1 MTSTIE
7 KLIGLVETIVTTIV
21 EIRTSQINIEK
32 QQKEV
37 IKASEETNKINKE
50 ILDQLKEINTKMDIV
65 EEETEESADEDE
77 SSTEENITSQDQ
89 VNAFFNAFMNTMQS
103 QVKEEVGSPDN
114 EYPGYTI
121 PSQDNDIEAIA
132 AKIRNNAKA
141 QQSINGDQ
149 FSSLDNFDFDKNFGG
164 SSFNQSNDK
173 PPEQPVYHRVEAT
186 PTQMNLDAVFNGAT
200 QQPTGN
206 NWYNENNA
214 QKTYHIGLTPDHQA
228 LIFRRT
234 CNNQSIALPPIY
246 QNSIAWNT
254 IVNMLKTEN
263 RKLSSLTNAEL
274 EEFSGYIGDLAS
286 NGVDVYSPV
295 NQNILNQ
302 FNNVTH
308 QNSNNDMLD
317 VADVNPTPGM
327 AYPTQAVSSPI
338 NNQYNPTPQ
347 PVVQPQ
353 MFQQPTQDCSR
364 RNMSTVQRSY
374 VSNNMTYSMPVNNMW
389 AHYGEEIANNSSK
402 INQQPQNVSYTT
414 NTQQTNNFTNGGY
427 TNPFT
432 VKPVFGG
439 SSFSI
444 YG

>member
-21 EIRTSQINIEK
+21 EIRTSQVNIEK

-37 IKASEETNKINKE
+37 IKASKETNKINKE
-50 ILDQLKEINTKMDIV
+50 ILEQLKEINTKMDIV
-65 EEETEESADEDE
+65 EEEAEESADEEE

-103 QVKEEVGSPDN
+103 QVNASEEVGSPDN
-114 EYPGYTI
+114 EYPGYTT

-186 PTQMNLDAVFNGAT
+186 PTQMNLDAVFNGTT

-206 NWYNENNA
+206 NWYNE
-214 QKTYHIGLTPDHQA
+214 KKFSIGLTSDRQY
-228 LIFRRT
+228 LIFRRVY
-234 CNNQSIALPPIY
+234 NNQSIALPPIY

-254 IVNMLKTEN
+254 IINMLKTEN
-263 RKLSSLTNAEL
+263 RKLSSLSNAEL
-274 EEFSGYIGDLAS
+274 EEFAEYIGDLAS

-302 FNNVTH
+302 FNNLTH
-308 QNSNNDMLD
+308 QNSNNEMLD

-327 AYPTQAVSSPI
+327 AYPTQAVSSPV

-353 MFQQPTQDCSR
+353 MFQQPVQDCSR
-364 RNMSTVQRSY
+364 RNMGTVQRSY

-402 INQQPQNVSYTT
+402 INQQPQ
-414 NTQQTNNFTNGGY
+414 QTNNFTNGGY

>member
-1 MTSTIE
+1 MTETMNKLIACVEELTKTVAALQESQQQIE
-7 KLIGLVETIVTTIV
+7 K
-21 EIRTSQINIEK
+21 RQ
-32 QQKEV
+32 
-37 IKASEETNKINKE
+37 EESNNINKE
-50 ILDQLKEINTKMDIV
+50 ILEQLKEINAKLSM
-65 EEETEESADEDE
+65 EEETEEA
-77 SSTEENITSQDQ
+77 EETPANSQEQ

-103 QVKEEVGSPDN
+103 QVNASEEVGSPDN
-114 EYPGYTI
+114 EYPGYTT
-121 PSQDNDIEAIA
+121 PSQDTDIDAIA

-173 PPEQPVYHRVEAT
+173 PPEQPMYHRVEAT
-186 PTQMNLDAVFNGAT
+186 PKQMNLDSVFNGT
-200 QQPTGN
+200 QPTGN
-206 NWYNENNA
+206 NWYNE
-214 QKTYHIGLTPDHQA
+214 KKFSIGLTPDRQA
-228 LIFRRT
+228 LIFRRVY
-234 CNNQSIALPPIY
+234 NNQSIALPPIY

-254 IVNMLKTEN
+254 IVNMLKSEN
-263 RKLSSLTNAEL
+263 RKLSSLSNAEL
-274 EEFSGYIGDLAS
+274 EEFAEYIGDLSS
-286 NGVDVYSPV
+286 NNVDVYSPV

-302 FNNVTH
+302 FNNLAH

-353 MFQQPTQDCSR
+353 MFQQSVQDCSR

-389 AHYGEEIANNSSK
+389 AHYGEEIANNSSN
-402 INQQPQNVSYTT
+402 INQQP
-414 NTQQTNNFTNGGY
+414 QQTNNFTNGGY

-432 VKPVFGG
+432 VKPIFGG

>member
-1 MTSTIE
+1 MTETMNKLIACVEELTKTVAALQESQQQIE
-7 KLIGLVETIVTTIV
+7 K
-21 EIRTSQINIEK
+21 RQ
-32 QQKEV
+32 
-37 IKASEETNKINKE
+37 EESNNINKE
-50 ILDQLKEINTKMDIV
+50 ILEQLKEINAKLSM
-65 EEETEESADEDE
+65 EEETEEA
-77 SSTEENITSQDQ
+77 EETPANSQEQ

-103 QVKEEVGSPDN
+103 QVNASEEVGSPDN
-114 EYPGYTI
+114 EYPGYTT
-121 PSQDNDIEAIA
+121 PSQDTDIDAIA

-186 PTQMNLDAVFNGAT
+186 PKQMNLDSVFNGT
-200 QQPTGN
+200 QPTGN
-206 NWYNENNA
+206 NWYNE
-214 QKTYHIGLTPDHQA
+214 KKFSIGLTPDRQA
-228 LIFRRT
+228 LIFRRVY
-234 CNNQSIALPPIY
+234 NNQSIALPPIY

-254 IVNMLKTEN
+254 IVNMLKSEN
-263 RKLSSLTNAEL
+263 RKLSSLSNEEL
-274 EEFSGYIGDLAS
+274 TEFAGYIGDLAS

-302 FNNVTH
+302 FNNLAH

-317 VADVNPTPGM
+317 VADVNPAPGM
-327 AYPTQAVSSPI
+327 AYPTQAVSSPV

-353 MFQQPTQDCSR
+353 MFQQSVQDCSR

-389 AHYGEEIANNSSK
+389 AHYGEEIANNSSN
-402 INQQPQNVSYTT
+402 INQQP
-414 NTQQTNNFTNGGY
+414 QQTNNFTNGGY

-432 VKPVFGG
+432 VKPIFGG

>member
-50 ILDQLKEINTKMDIV
+50 ILEQLKEINTKMDIV
-65 EEETEESADEDE
+65 EEATEESGDEEE
-77 SSTEENITSQDQ
+77 SDAEENINAQDQ

-103 QVKEEVGSPDN
+103 QVNASEEVGLPNN
-114 EYPGYTI
+114 EYPGYTT

-173 PPEQPVYHRVEAT
+173 PPERPVYHRVEAT
-186 PTQMNLDAVFNGAT
+186 PTQMNLDAVFNGTT
-200 QQPTGN
+200 QQPIGN
-206 NWYNENNA
+206 NWYNE
-214 QKTYHIGLTPDHQA
+214 KKFSIGLTPDRQA

-234 CNNQSIALPPIY
+234 YNNQSMTLQPIY

-254 IVNMLKTEN
+254 IVNMLKSEN
-263 RKLSSLTNAEL
+263 RRLSSLSNAEL
-274 EEFSGYIGDLAS
+274 EEFAEYIGDLSS
-286 NGVDVYSPV
+286 NNVDVYSPV

-302 FNNVTH
+302 FNNLAH

-327 AYPTQAVSSPI
+327 AYPTQAVSSPV

-353 MFQQPTQDCSR
+353 MFQQPAQDCSR
-364 RNMSTVQRSY
+364 RNMGTVQRSY
-374 VSNNMTYSMPVNNMW
+374 ATNTVTYTAPQTNNMW

>member
-1 MTSTIE
+1 MTETMNKLIACVEELTKTVAALQESQQQIE
-7 KLIGLVETIVTTIV
+7 K
-21 EIRTSQINIEK
+21 RQ
-32 QQKEV
+32 
-37 IKASEETNKINKE
+37 EESNNINKE
-50 ILDQLKEINTKMDIV
+50 ILEQLKEINAKLSM
-65 EEETEESADEDE
+65 EEETEEEAPA
-77 SSTEENITSQDQ
+77 NSQEQ

-103 QVKEEVGSPDN
+103 QVNASEEEVGSPDN
-114 EYPGYTI
+114 EYPGYTT
-121 PSQDNDIEAIA
+121 PSQDNDIDAIA

-141 QQSINGDQ
+141 QQSINGEQ

-186 PTQMNLDAVFNGAT
+186 PTQMNLDAVFNGTT

-206 NWYNENNA
+206 NWYNE
-214 QKTYHIGLTPDHQA
+214 KKFSIGLTPDRQA
-228 LIFRRT
+228 LIFRRAY
-234 CNNQSIALPPIY
+234 NNQSIALPPIY
-246 QNSIAWNT
+246 QNSLAWNT
-254 IVNMLKTEN
+254 IVNMLKSEN
-263 RKLSSLTNAEL
+263 RKLSSLSNAEL
-274 EEFSGYIGDLAS
+274 EEFAGYIGDLAS

-327 AYPTQAVSSPI
+327 AYPTQAVSSPV

-374 VSNNMTYSMPVNNMW
+374 ASNNMTYSMPVNNMW

-402 INQQPQNVSYTT
+402 INQQPQNVSYAT

>member
-1 MTSTIE
+1 MTETMNKLIACVEELTKTVAALQESQQQIE
-7 KLIGLVETIVTTIV
+7 K
-21 EIRTSQINIEK
+21 RQ
-32 QQKEV
+32 
-37 IKASEETNKINKE
+37 EETNNINKE
-50 ILDQLKEINTKMDIV
+50 ILEQLKEINAKLSM
-65 EEETEESADEDE
+65 EEETEESADEEE

-103 QVKEEVGSPDN
+103 QVNASEEVGSPDN

-186 PTQMNLDAVFNGAT
+186 PTQMNLDAVFNGTT

-206 NWYNENNA
+206 NWYNE
-214 QKTYHIGLTPDHQA
+214 KKFSIGLSPDRQA

-234 CNNQSIALPPIY
+234 YNNQSIALPPIY
-246 QNSIAWNT
+246 QNSLAWNT
-254 IVNMLKTEN
+254 IVNMLKSEN
-263 RKLSSLTNAEL
+263 RKLSSLSNAEL
-274 EEFSGYIGDLAS
+274 EEFAGYIGDLSS
-286 NGVDVYSPV
+286 NNVDVYSPV

-327 AYPTQAVSSPI
+327 AYPTQAVSSPV

-353 MFQQPTQDCSR
+353 MVQDYSR
-364 RNMSTVQRSY
+364 RNMGTVQRSY
-374 VSNNMTYSMPVNNMW
+374 ATNTVTYTAPQTNNMW
-389 AHYGEEIANNSSK
+389 AHYGEEIINNSSN
-402 INQQPQNVSYTT
+402 INQQPQNVSYAT

>member
-37 IKASEETNKINKE
+37 IKASKETNKINKE
-50 ILDQLKEINTKMDIV
+50 ILEQLKDINTKMDIV
-65 EEETEESADEDE
+65 EEETEESSDEEE
-77 SSTEENITSQDQ
+77 SSAVTSQEQ

-103 QVKEEVGSPDN
+103 QVNASEEEVGSPEN
-114 EYPGYTI
+114 EYPGYTT
-121 PSQDNDIEAIA
+121 PSQDNDIDAIA

-186 PTQMNLDAVFNGAT
+186 PKQMNLDAVFNGT
-200 QQPTGN
+200 QPTGN
-206 NWYNENNA
+206 NWYNE
-214 QKTYHIGLTPDHQA
+214 KKFSIGLTPDRQY

-234 CNNQSIALPPIY
+234 YNNQSIALPPIC

-254 IVNMLKTEN
+254 IVNMLKSEN
-263 RKLSSLTNAEL
+263 RKLSSLSNAEL
-274 EEFSGYIGDLAS
+274 EEFAGYIGDLAS

-317 VADVNPTPGM
+317 VADAPHNPGM
-327 AYPTQAVSSPI
+327 SYTNQVVSSPI

-347 PVVQPQ
+347 PIPVQ
-353 MFQQPTQDCSR
+353 TVSQDFSR
-364 RNMSTVQRSY
+364 RNMGTVQRSY
-374 VSNNMTYSMPVNNMW
+374 ATNTVTYTAPQTNNMW
-389 AHYGEEIANNSSK
+389 VHYGEEIINNSSN
-402 INQQPQNVSYTT
+402 INQQQP
-414 NTQQTNNFTNGGY
+414 QQTNNFTNGGY

>member
-21 EIRTSQINIEK
+21 EIRTSQVNIEK

-37 IKASEETNKINKE
+37 IKASKETNKINKE
-50 ILDQLKEINTKMDIV
+50 ILEQLKEINTKMDMV
-65 EEETEESADEDE
+65 EEETEESSDEEE

-103 QVKEEVGSPDN
+103 QVNASEEVGSPDN
-114 EYPGYTI
+114 EYPGYTT

-186 PTQMNLDAVFNGAT
+186 PTQMNLDAVFNGTT

-206 NWYNENNA
+206 NWYNE
-214 QKTYHIGLTPDHQA
+214 KKFSIGLTSDRQY
-228 LIFRRT
+228 LIFRRVY
-234 CNNQSIALPPIY
+234 NNQSIALPPIY

-254 IVNMLKTEN
+254 IINMLKTEN
-263 RKLSSLTNAEL
+263 RKLSSLSNTEL
-274 EEFSGYIGDLAS
+274 EEFAEYIGDLAS

-302 FNNVTH
+302 FNNLAH
-308 QNSNNDMLD
+308 QNSNNEMLD
-317 VADVNPTPGM
+317 VADVNSTPGM
-327 AYPTQAVSSPI
+327 AYPTQAVSSPV

-353 MFQQPTQDCSR
+353 MFQQPVQDCSR
-364 RNMSTVQRSY
+364 RNMGTVQRSY

-389 AHYGEEIANNSSK
+389 AHYGEEIINNSSN
-402 INQQPQNVSYTT
+402 INQQP
-414 NTQQTNNFTNGGY
+414 QQTNNFTNGGY

>member
-21 EIRTSQINIEK
+21 EIRTSQVNIEK

-37 IKASEETNKINKE
+37 IKASKETNKINKE
-50 ILDQLKEINTKMDIV
+50 ILEQLKEINTKMDIV

-103 QVKEEVGSPDN
+103 QVNASEEVGSPDN

-186 PTQMNLDAVFNGAT
+186 PTQMNLDAVFNGTT

-206 NWYNENNA
+206 NWYNE
-214 QKTYHIGLTPDHQA
+214 KKFSIGLTSDRQY
-228 LIFRRT
+228 LIFRRVY
-234 CNNQSIALPPIY
+234 NNQSIALPPIY

-254 IVNMLKTEN
+254 IINMLKTEN
-263 RKLSSLTNAEL
+263 RKLSSLSNTEL
-274 EEFSGYIGDLAS
+274 EEFAEYIGDLAS

-302 FNNVTH
+302 FNNLAH

-317 VADVNPTPGM
+317 VADVNPAPGM
-327 AYPTQAVSSPI
+327 AYPTQAVSSPV

-353 MFQQPTQDCSR
+353 MFQQPVQDCSR
-364 RNMSTVQRSY
+364 RNMGTVQRSY

-389 AHYGEEIANNSSK
+389 AHYGEEIINNSSK
-402 INQQPQNVSYTT
+402 INQQP
-414 NTQQTNNFTNGGY
+414 QQTNNFTNGGY

>member
-1 MTSTIE
+1 MTETMNKLIACVEELTKTVAALQESQQQIE
-7 KLIGLVETIVTTIV
+7 K
-21 EIRTSQINIEK
+21 RQ
-32 QQKEV
+32 
-37 IKASEETNKINKE
+37 EESNNINKE
-50 ILDQLKEINTKMDIV
+50 ILEQLKEINAKLSM
-65 EEETEESADEDE
+65 EEETEEAADEEE

-103 QVKEEVGSPDN
+103 QVNASEEVGSPDN
-114 EYPGYTI
+114 EYPGYTT

-186 PTQMNLDAVFNGAT
+186 PTQMNLDAVFNGTT

-206 NWYNENNA
+206 NWYNENNT

-228 LIFRRT
+228 LIFRRV

-263 RKLSSLTNAEL
+263 RKLSSLSNAEL
-274 EEFSGYIGDLAS
+274 EEFSEYIGDLAS

-302 FNNVTH
+302 FNNVAH

-327 AYPTQAVSSPI
+327 AYPTQAVSSPV

-353 MFQQPTQDCSR
+353 MVQDCSR

-402 INQQPQNVSYTT
+402 INQQPQNVSYAT